1 MCSSSGPFCADSV
14 QQNQNLDSNPSSA
27 DENVENVQEEE
38 SQPAV
43 NEEPSASSGNEQLNQ
58 QKKQNIGEVQKQ
70 LPPSPEKSQT
80 TTTKRFRA
88 GSHCS

>member
-1 MCSSSGPFCADSV
+1 MSSGPFCADSV
-14 QQNQNLDSNPSSA
+14 QQTQNLDSNPSSA
-27 DENVENVQEEE
+27 DENVENVQEEK

-58 QKKQNIGEVQKQ
+58 QEEQNIGEVQKQ

-80 TTTKRFRA
+80 TTTKRFRT